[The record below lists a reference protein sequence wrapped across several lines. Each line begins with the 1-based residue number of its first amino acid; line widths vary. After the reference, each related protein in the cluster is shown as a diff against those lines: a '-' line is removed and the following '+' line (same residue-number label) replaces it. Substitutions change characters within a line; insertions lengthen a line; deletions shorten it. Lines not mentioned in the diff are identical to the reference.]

1 MSATITHTE
10 PNYWTH
16 PIPDAALETHIGV
29 LGKTGSGKTFTARGL
44 VERLLDAKR
53 HVAVIDPTGAWYG
66 LRTGFDI
73 PIFGGRHGDIEISD
87 AAGEAVAGVIDEQR
101 TSAIVDLSLMSGGAQ
116 QRFMRGFAK
125 RLRAKQPG
133 SFWLVIDEADEFLP
147 QHLASDQTNAFGDL
161 KWMVRRGRLNGF
173 RVMMI
178 TQRPA
183 EIAKAV
189 LTQIETLVAHR
200 LTAPQDRK
208 AIEEWV
214 KGHHDPAEAREVLS
228 TLASLGKGEAW
239 VWCPDQGVLQRSTM
253 PANRTFDSGRTPEP
267 GETVVAPPALAAL
280 DLSAIREAL
289 KPADQP
295 VDYGKIASPF
305 SSDLARA
312 TATSGELTKLKAELE
327 AMEKRAL
334 AAESMVNDFLVA
346 FRNVKEGICELGDTF
361 GMVDAVSFT
370 ASQHLEA
377 NGWEKPSG
385 VEFAPADRPMRA
397 SAAKAPR
404 TSWPVESSPGVERA
418 PEHGDLVPDVPSGV
432 RTKSRP
438 YAIDFT
444 KQQVPPQAPA
454 ADGSLSGPQ
463 LHLLAAIAWWTAKG
477 HPAPSKAQVAGIA
490 GWKITSGHL
499 KNVAGSLRSKGLIA
513 YPDAG
518 RMSLTAAGELVA
530 PKPDQDASLQDQVRS
545 TLSGPQRTVF
555 DLLRHHEELPRDQLA
570 RQCGWEPTSG
580 HVKNVLG
587 SLRTLEIVHYPGP
600 GFVKLA
606 DWLFDERS
614 RT

>member
-397 SAAKAPR
+397 SAAEEGVSAARVGSRSGPEGGR
-404 TSWPVESSPGVERA
+404 VNGGRRQSSE
-418 PEHGDLVPDVPSGV
+418 
-432 RTKSRP
+432 
-438 YAIDFT
+438 
-444 KQQVPPQAPA
+444 PPQSGRGLATPA

-545 TLSGPQRTVF
+545 SLSGPQRTVF